1 MEHEDV
7 AADLIAQ
14 SRRRS
19 GLSQAELAR
28 RAGMAR
34 SVVNSYEHGRRQ
46 PGVDALARIAA
57 AAGLELRVA
66 PAVRRLDDERSGRV
80 LAQVLDLAEALPHR
94 RRGRLTYP
102 AAAPSGRMSNLA
114 ERLVAI
120 HDSLTAAKV
129 PHAFGG
135 AIALAYCTEEP
146 RGTRDIDVNLFVG
159 AATAP
164 GVLAELPEGVTIRPV
179 EVHAAERDGQV
190 RVWWDDT
197 PLDLFFAVHE
207 FHRDVAANVRLVPFV
222 GREIPVIDCVA
233 VVVFKALF
241 NRTRDWAD
249 IEAVGEA
256 GTIDRE
262 AALGW
267 VERLV
272 GSDDPIATRL
282 AEVL

>member
-1 MEHEDV
+1 
-7 AADLIAQ
+7 
-14 SRRRS
+14 
-19 GLSQAELAR
+19 
-28 RAGMAR
+28 
-34 SVVNSYEHGRRQ
+34 
-46 PGVDALARIAA
+46 
-57 AAGLELRVA
+57 
-66 PAVRRLDDERSGRV
+66 
-80 LAQVLDLAEALPHR
+80 
-94 RRGRLTYP
+94 
-102 AAAPSGRMSNLA
+102 MSNLA
-114 ERLVAI
+114 ERLVAV

-164 GVLAELPEGVTIRPV
+164 GVLAELPEGVTIRSV

>member
-1 MEHEDV
+1 
-7 AADLIAQ
+7 
-14 SRRRS
+14 
-19 GLSQAELAR
+19 
-28 RAGMAR
+28 
-34 SVVNSYEHGRRQ
+34 
-46 PGVDALARIAA
+46 
-57 AAGLELRVA
+57 
-66 PAVRRLDDERSGRV
+66 
-80 LAQVLDLAEALPHR
+80 
-94 RRGRLTYP
+94 
-102 AAAPSGRMSNLA
+102 MSDLA
-114 ERLVAI
+114 ERLVAV

-159 AATAP
+159 AAAAP
-164 GVLAELPEGVTIRPV
+164 AVLAELPEGVAIRPV
-179 EVHAAERDGQV
+179 EVHAAERDAQV
-190 RVWWDDT
+190 RVWWDET

>member
-1 MEHEDV
+1 
-7 AADLIAQ
+7 
-14 SRRRS
+14 
-19 GLSQAELAR
+19 
-28 RAGMAR
+28 
-34 SVVNSYEHGRRQ
+34 
-46 PGVDALARIAA
+46 
-57 AAGLELRVA
+57 
-66 PAVRRLDDERSGRV
+66 
-80 LAQVLDLAEALPHR
+80 
-94 RRGRLTYP
+94 
-102 AAAPSGRMSNLA
+102 MSNLA

-135 AIALAYCTEEP
+135 AVALAYCTEEP

-164 GVLAELPEGVTIRPV
+164 GVLAELPEGVTIRSV

>member
-1 MEHEDV
+1 
-7 AADLIAQ
+7 
-14 SRRRS
+14 
-19 GLSQAELAR
+19 
-28 RAGMAR
+28 
-34 SVVNSYEHGRRQ
+34 
-46 PGVDALARIAA
+46 
-57 AAGLELRVA
+57 
-66 PAVRRLDDERSGRV
+66 
-80 LAQVLDLAEALPHR
+80 
-94 RRGRLTYP
+94 
-102 AAAPSGRMSNLA
+102 MSNLA
-114 ERLVAI
+114 ERLVAV

-179 EVHAAERDGQV
+179 EVDAAERDGQV

>member
-1 MEHEDV
+1 
-7 AADLIAQ
+7 
-14 SRRRS
+14 
-19 GLSQAELAR
+19 
-28 RAGMAR
+28 
-34 SVVNSYEHGRRQ
+34 
-46 PGVDALARIAA
+46 
-57 AAGLELRVA
+57 
-66 PAVRRLDDERSGRV
+66 
-80 LAQVLDLAEALPHR
+80 
-94 RRGRLTYP
+94 
-102 AAAPSGRMSNLA
+102 MSNLA
-114 ERLVAI
+114 ERLVAV

-164 GVLAELPEGVTIRPV
+164 AVLAELPDGVEVRPV
-179 EVHAAERDGQV
+179 EVHAAERDAQV

-197 PLDLFFAVHE
+197 PLDLFFAGHE

-282 AEVL
+282 AAVL

>member
-1 MEHEDV
+1 
-7 AADLIAQ
+7 
-14 SRRRS
+14 
-19 GLSQAELAR
+19 
-28 RAGMAR
+28 
-34 SVVNSYEHGRRQ
+34 
-46 PGVDALARIAA
+46 
-57 AAGLELRVA
+57 
-66 PAVRRLDDERSGRV
+66 
-80 LAQVLDLAEALPHR
+80 
-94 RRGRLTYP
+94 
-102 AAAPSGRMSNLA
+102 MSNLA
-114 ERLVAI
+114 ERLVAV

-164 GVLAELPEGVTIRPV
+164 AVLSELPDGVAVRPV
-179 EVHAAERDGQV
+179 EVHAAERDAQV

-197 PLDLFFAVHE
+197 PLDLFFAGHE

-282 AEVL
+282 AAVL

>member
-1 MEHEDV
+1 
-7 AADLIAQ
+7 
-14 SRRRS
+14 
-19 GLSQAELAR
+19 
-28 RAGMAR
+28 
-34 SVVNSYEHGRRQ
+34 
-46 PGVDALARIAA
+46 
-57 AAGLELRVA
+57 
-66 PAVRRLDDERSGRV
+66 
-80 LAQVLDLAEALPHR
+80 
-94 RRGRLTYP
+94 
-102 AAAPSGRMSNLA
+102 MSNLA
-114 ERLVAI
+114 ERLVAV

-164 GVLAELPEGVTIRPV
+164 AVLAELPDGVAIRPV

-207 FHRDVAANVRLVPFV
+207 FHRDVAANIRLVPFV

>member
-1 MEHEDV
+1 
-7 AADLIAQ
+7 
-14 SRRRS
+14 
-19 GLSQAELAR
+19 
-28 RAGMAR
+28 
-34 SVVNSYEHGRRQ
+34 
-46 PGVDALARIAA
+46 
-57 AAGLELRVA
+57 
-66 PAVRRLDDERSGRV
+66 
-80 LAQVLDLAEALPHR
+80 
-94 RRGRLTYP
+94 
-102 AAAPSGRMSNLA
+102 MSNLA

-164 GVLAELPEGVTIRPV
+164 GVLAELPEGVTIRSV

-249 IEAVGEA
+249 IEAAGEA

>member
-1 MEHEDV
+1 
-7 AADLIAQ
+7 
-14 SRRRS
+14 
-19 GLSQAELAR
+19 
-28 RAGMAR
+28 
-34 SVVNSYEHGRRQ
+34 
-46 PGVDALARIAA
+46 
-57 AAGLELRVA
+57 
-66 PAVRRLDDERSGRV
+66 
-80 LAQVLDLAEALPHR
+80 
-94 RRGRLTYP
+94 
-102 AAAPSGRMSNLA
+102 MSNLA
-114 ERLVAI
+114 ERLVAV

-179 EVHAAERDGQV
+179 EVRAAERDGQV

-207 FHRDVAANVRLVPFV
+207 FHRDVAANIRLVPFI

-272 GSDDPIATRL
+272 GSDDPIASRL